1 MKTYLSILLSNSV
14 KHVTRIYSQLKIK
27 PKQLKFC
34 NLPTSTSLGC
44 YYIIQLNFIIAHIY
58 KGQKTSQVDIPIFP
72 WEAILMQCC
81 FCLPVLH
88 RHLHKLSYTLLG
100 PTDHYHDWSRCET
113 PANIFDHKII
123 YTYPINTHISQNL
136 NCRNLQ

>member
-1 MKTYLSILLSNSV
+1 MKIYLSILSSNSV

-27 PKQLKFC
+27 PEQLKFC
-34 NLPTSTSLGC
+34 NLSATVSLGC
-44 YYIIQLNFIIAHIY
+44 YNIIQLNFIIAHIY

-72 WEAILMQCC
+72 WEAILMQYC
-81 FCLPVLH
+81 FCLPVLCQ
-88 RHLHKLSYTLLG
+88 HLHKLSYTLLG
-100 PTDHYHDWSRCET
+100 SADHYHDWSRYET

-136 NCRNLQ
+136 NCWNVQ